1 MPPAGMAGGVV
12 YLVSD
17 AAAMIHGI
25 TLHIGGGI
33 SAARLN

>member
-1 MPPAGMAGGVV
+1 MQPADIAGGVV

-25 TLHIGGGI
+25 TLWIDGGI
-33 SAARLN
+33 SATA